1 MKLGV
6 HSATFVKE
14 WSEDIKPYIKKCHE
28 AGYKSVEVSLL
39 GQNFIKAKE
48 IGKLAKDLN
57 IEITCTTGLSNEED
71 IASED
76 LEIRLKGIDKL
87 KEAIDVTSTPSTCLN
102 AGKYASLAK
111 LAPTMPT
118 FIVILFYLL

>member
-14 WSEDIKPYIKKCHE
+14 WSEDIKPYIKKCSD

-39 GQNFIKAKE
+39 GQDFYKAKE
-48 IGKLAKDLN
+48 IGKYAKDLN

-71 IASED
+71 ITSED
-76 LEIRLKGIDKL
+76 FVMYSTAVEGASSYDASFTISNEPTIDS
-87 KEAIDVTSTPSTCLN
+87 ISS
-102 AGKYASLAK
+102 
-111 LAPTMPT
+111 
-118 FIVILFYLL
+118 